1 MPLSPGLTDIAVVAL
16 KDREP
21 PVRAAAA
28 RTLAARGDAAHR
40 LAPLLDDPDA
50 AVRAAALKAV
60 AAADPERA
68 ARGFCDP
75 SAVVRGAAL
84 QAIAERGRDNLVA
97 QAMRALVDGGFTD
110 TLHQACRRYPVA
122 RQVLLALLREADSLS
137 PQGLLMILQ
146 VLGHA
151 ATDNE
156 GVAARN
162 KITFGFPLESC
173 RPPPYSI
180 EVQVPSSPTPL
191 RE

>member
-1 MPLSPGLTDIAVVAL
+1 MPLSPNLIEIAVVAL
-16 KDREP
+16 KDGDP
-21 PVRAAAA
+21 PVRAAAVRA
-28 RTLAARGDAAHR
+28 LAARSDAASR

-68 ARGFCDP
+68 ARGFRDP

-84 QAIAERGRDNLVA
+84 QAVAECGHDNLVA
-97 QAMRALVDGGFTD
+97 QAMRALVDGGFMD
-110 TLHQACRRYPVA
+110 TLHQTCRRYPVA
-122 RQVLLALLREADSLS
+122 RQVLLALLREAASLS

-151 ATDNE
+151 AADNE

-162 KITFGFPLESC
+162 NFGRAEGS
-173 RPPPYSI
+173 
-180 EVQVPSSPTPL
+180 
-191 RE
+191 